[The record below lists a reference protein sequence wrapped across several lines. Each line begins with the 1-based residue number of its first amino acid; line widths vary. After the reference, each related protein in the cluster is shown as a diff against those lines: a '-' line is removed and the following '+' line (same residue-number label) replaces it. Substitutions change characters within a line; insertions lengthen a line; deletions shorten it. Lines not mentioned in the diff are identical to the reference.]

1 MSESWVSGD
10 AGSSVVEVVGSGA
23 PDRVVAGGSVVVV
36 PAGGSVVVVVVPAG
50 GSVVVAPVGGSMV
63 DVVGGSVDVVDVAG
77 GPVVVVVV
85 PAGGTVV
92 DVVGGPVVVVGGPVV
107 VVGGP
112 VVVVVV
118 VVGGG
123 GSIPTQ
129 LVPSFFAV
137 LAELATRRTVT
148 VPAVRSMVGTRTSYT
163 PWPLLAAKNTSP
175 SWLHAAPNPDR
186 GIALLEPSAVVAASS
201 QEPGESS

>member
-1 MSESWVSGD
+1 MVVVP
-10 AGSSVVEVVGSGA
+10 AGGSVVVVPAGGSVVVVPAGGSVVV
-23 PDRVVAGGSVVVV
+23 VVAGGSVVVV
-36 PAGGSVVVVVVPAG
+36 PAGGSVVVVPAGGSVVVVVPAG
-50 GSVVVAPVGGSMV
+50 GSVVV
-63 DVVGGSVDVVDVAG
+63 VVG
-77 GPVVVVVV
+77 
-85 PAGGTVV
+85 
-92 DVVGGPVVVVGGPVV
+92 GGPVVVVGG
-107 VVGGP
+107 GT
-112 VVVVVV
+112 
-118 VVGGG
+118 
-123 GSIPTQ
+123 SIPTQ

-148 VPAVRSMVGTRTSYT
+148 VPAARSMVGTRTSYT